1 MTRIPGLSIGLLSHT
16 QSHATS
22 HREKSAVGIP
32 RVQAASLIFPQ
43 SNAEDHV
50 VMGMEHAP

>member
-22 HREKSAVGIP
+22 RREKSAVGIP